1 MINLKKI
8 HGKFILTIGGE
19 DNVFDTLYD
28 ALYHLKGVRE
38 NG

>member
-8 HGKFILTIGGE
+8 DGKFILTIGGE
-19 DNVFDTLYD
+19 DKAFDTLYD
-28 ALYHLKGVRE
+28 ALYHLKEVRK